1 MRACFEFESLHYCKW
16 DNRSS
21 IFILFQHT
29 FSSLV
34 KQKPPKTSP
43 TKSRGTMAVS
53 MREVDSVFQGVGQK
67 KYPSVSIF
75 LLVTL
80 SMLIPFCCFIARISC
95 AIISLTNHYII
106 SSIVFMRIFL
116 EQLQV
121 NHRLY
126 FMSCDSMGNH
136 CENKWRD

>member
-21 IFILFQHT
+21 FYFLFQHT

-53 MREVDSVFQGVGQK
+53 MKEVDPVFQAAGQK
-67 KYPSVSIF
+67 EYPSVSIF

>member
-21 IFILFQHT
+21 FYFLFQHT

-53 MREVDSVFQGVGQK
+53 MKEVDPIFQAAGQK
-67 KYPSVSIF
+67 EYPSVSI
-75 LLVTL
+75 LLLDTL
-80 SMLIPFCCFIARISC
+80 STLIPLCCFIARIHVSSFL
-95 AIISLTNHYII
+95 SLVITLYI
-106 SSIVFMRIFL
+106 V
-116 EQLQV
+116 
-121 NHRLY
+121 LY
-126 FMSCDSMGNH
+126 SVEYS
-136 CENKWRD
+136 